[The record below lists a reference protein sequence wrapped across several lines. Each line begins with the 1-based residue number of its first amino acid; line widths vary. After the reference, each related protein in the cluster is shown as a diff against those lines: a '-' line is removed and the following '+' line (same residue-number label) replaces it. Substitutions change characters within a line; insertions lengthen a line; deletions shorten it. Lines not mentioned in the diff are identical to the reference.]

1 MGKKEKT
8 LKNFLDE
15 DNQQE
20 NTQKKKNNKNV
31 TVERIDKVL
40 VTEDGRQLLREV
52 Y

>member
-1 MGKKEKT
+1 MSKKEKT
-8 LKNFLDE
+8 LKNFLEE

-20 NTQKKKNNKNV
+20 NTEKKKKNKNV
-31 TVERIDKVL
+31 TVERIDKIL